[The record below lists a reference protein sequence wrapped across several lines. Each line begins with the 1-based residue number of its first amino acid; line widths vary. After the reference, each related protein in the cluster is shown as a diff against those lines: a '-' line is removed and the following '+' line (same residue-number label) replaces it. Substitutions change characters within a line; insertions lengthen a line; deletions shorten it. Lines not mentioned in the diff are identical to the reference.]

1 MVEPV
6 TKRGPGSGAARS
18 TGRASD
24 TRGLVLADD
33 VPRLGAQ
40 AARACL
46 RGDERLRLQAGPV
59 QQIGAAHEAFGLLH
73 DEAGDVAAGHIGG
86 GFGGPPRPPA
96 RALGGGPA
104 PRGGRVARVPPFV
117 SGGGASWAYR
127 GGGGG

>member
-59 QQIGAAHEAFGLLH
+59 QQIGAAHDAFGLLH
-73 DEAGDVAAGHIGG
+73 DEAGDVAAAHIRG
-86 GFGGPPRPPA
+86 GFRPPPPPPPPPPAGGPPPLA
-96 RALGGGPA
+96 GPL
-104 PRGGRVARVPPFV
+104 
-117 SGGGASWAYR
+117 S
-127 GGGGG
+127 